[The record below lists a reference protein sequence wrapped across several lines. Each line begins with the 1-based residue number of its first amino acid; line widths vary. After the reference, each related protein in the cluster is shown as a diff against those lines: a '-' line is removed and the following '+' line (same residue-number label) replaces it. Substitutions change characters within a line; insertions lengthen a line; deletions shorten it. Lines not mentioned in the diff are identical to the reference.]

1 MENKRLFTKQHA
13 ADYCDISVPAFNTVC
28 PVRPICL
35 GDNRRLD
42 RWDKKALDL
51 WLDGVSGFSGPIPVS
66 DADVLA
72 MLGKGKHRN

>member
-1 MENKRLFTKQHA
+1 MELKRLFTRQHA
-13 ADYCDISVPAFNTVC
+13 AEYCDISVPSFTTVC

-51 WLDGVSGFSGPIPVS
+51 WLDQLSGLSGPLVIS
-66 DADVLA
+66 DEEFLSG
-72 MLGKGKHRN
+72 LGKGKRKN